1 MIWTDCFQS
10 LCMFGSYLGII
21 IYGSQ
26 RLGGAARVFDL
37 NYQAGRVELF
47 SLDPDPRQRHT
58 LWGLLVGTLVLWVS
72 VYGTNQAMV
81 QRYSTVRKRSQVVNS
96 LWLTAVLMAGLIG
109 LCSYGGMVM
118 FAFYR
123 DCDPVT
129 AGQVEKKDQMFPLFV
144 MQMVGDI
151 PGLPGLFVAGVF
163 RYLYLSCS
171 VVKEWYQKQ
180 RNKHVQLLYCYAIKS
195 IIRVRFIHKIQEK
208 LSKT

>member
-1 MIWTDCFQS
+1 
-10 LCMFGSYLGII
+10 MFGSYLGII

-96 LWLTAVLMAGLIG
+96 LRLNGLLMAGLIG

-123 DCDPVT
+123 DCDPFT
-129 AGQVEKKDQMFPLFV
+129 AGQVETKDQMFPLFV

-171 VVKEWYQKQ
+171 VVKSGIKNREK
-180 RNKHVQLLYCYAIKS
+180 KHVQLLYCYAIKS
-195 IIRVRFIHKIQEK
+195 NKSSFY
-208 LSKT
+208 T